1 MGELVILDDASFD
14 GVLRSHS
21 VLLIH
26 FAADW
31 SRPSQLLSPVIRQI
45 AQERDDALIC
55 QVNVDTSPLL
65 SGTFRICNLPTLVFV
80 KQGSVIDRHVGM
92 APHNVLTAKLDSLV

>member
-1 MGELVILDDASFD
+1 MVVLDDASFD
-14 GVLRSHS
+14 GVVRSHPV
-21 VLLIH
+21 VLVH

-55 QVNVDTSPLL
+55 QVNVDTSPLAT
-65 SGTFRICNLPTLVFV
+65 SPFMIRNVPTLIFL
-80 KQGSVIDRHVGM
+80 KQGTVVLRHVGM
-92 APHNVLTAKLDSLV
+92 AQHNVVTAMLNSLV